1 MKRRGEERSLPPPEP
16 EQNILEYVWMD
27 RQAQPGWLGHYCR
40 CTGGAGAAGRC
51 SSKRHRVS
59 TFAPTELLLSAE
71 EARGRTLQIY
81 LSAEGKGKWELC
93 LNQTLWPHGLM
104 GSASDICSCASWK
117 RARSTSGATCS
128 LCHPGFSEHLS
139 KHPESLVT
147 VPCFRTSYFRI
158 MPQNMPNVLDDP
170 LLQGRAQRWSRA
182 QRKH

>member
-27 RQAQPGWLGHYCR
+27 RQAQLGWLGHYCW
-40 CTGGAGAAGRC
+40 CMGGAGAAGRC